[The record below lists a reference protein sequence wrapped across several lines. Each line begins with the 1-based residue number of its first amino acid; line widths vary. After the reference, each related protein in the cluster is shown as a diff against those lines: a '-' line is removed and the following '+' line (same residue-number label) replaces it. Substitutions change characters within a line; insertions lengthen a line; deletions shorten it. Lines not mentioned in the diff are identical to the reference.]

1 MSVYLQ
7 TTFQVSGII
16 LISFSQG
23 LVLPPTPTSKGAPK
37 KPTQIRVKMENFHDL
52 TIAMFSRLYL

>member
-1 MSVYLQ
+1 MVYLQ
-7 TTFQVSGII
+7 AKFQVSRII
-16 LISFSQG
+16 LINFSQG
-23 LVLPPTPTSKGAPK
+23 LVLPPTPTAKGTPK